1 MTQRLRIMRTSTVN
15 ILAAAALAGCAV
27 APPRQAMDTSQ
38 PVSSAGAQVTL
49 GIVASVRP
57 VSISVAKVGAMASIN
72 AVLGAL
78 SQRYIEPP
86 VAGEEIVIRRDDGN
100 TAAIV
105 EQDEAV
111 SLVAGDRVALIVS
124 SPAVIIR
131 RN

>member
-1 MTQRLRIMRTSTVN
+1 
-15 ILAAAALAGCAV
+15 
-27 APPRQAMDTSQ
+27 MDTSQ